1 VPVSLQRNLLLVLSV
16 GLLLTFGV
24 VAYSYRSA
32 LDNQELN
39 AHVRHTLEVK
49 EQLHRVMLVF
59 DNAETGQ
66 RGFLLTAEPVYLAP
80 YEQATTQAESEIS
93 RLDSLTQNNPL
104 QREQLR
110 QLKAVG
116 ELKLAELEQT
126 VQLEKAGKHEEA
138 RRIVL
143 AGLGR
148 QHMDQI
154 RAILAAMQEQESR
167 RFATWSAS
175 AQRSRWSLVLASAA
189 TAILSIIVYV
199 LVVQL
204 IRSSARNEK
213 QVRAQTEARLRA
225 EEQLRFATET
235 ARERQQAEARFRGL
249 LESAPDAMVVVTP
262 GGSIVLANAQVEK
275 LFGYRREELIDRQ
288 IEMLVPPRF
297 RAAHPEHR
305 NAFFLEPRS
314 RPMGEGLE
322 LYGLHKDGREF
333 PIEISLSPLAAAS
346 DNEKDGPLV
355 IAAARD
361 ISDRKRAEESLRLLS
376 GRLLQ
381 MQDEER
387 RRIARE
393 LHDSAGQMLA
403 ALSMKLMPLQSEVDK
418 IGPAPAKELQESLDI
433 VAQLSKELRTI
444 SHLLHPPLLD
454 EVGLASALRL
464 YLDGFTDRS
473 GIQVDLELPTD
484 FGRLSR
490 DLETAIF
497 RVVQECLT
505 NIHRHSGSSTAK
517 ISIVRSD
524 AKVEIEVEDQGK
536 GIPAEKRQQL
546 ELGGKAGVGL
556 RGMRERVRQLGGN
569 LEIRPAV
576 ADTGTLIRA
585 QFPVNGA

>member
-1 VPVSLQRNLLLVLSV
+1 MPVSLQRNLLLVLSI

-39 AHVRHTLEVK
+39 SHVRHTLEVK
-49 EQLHRVMLVF
+49 EQLHRVLLVF

-66 RGFLLTAEPVYLAP
+66 RGYLLTGDPSYLIP
-80 YEQATTQAESEIS
+80 YDQAIANSESEIS
-93 RLDSLTQNNPL
+93 RLADLTRNNPL
-104 QREQLR
+104 QQQQMSQLR
-110 QLKAVG
+110 AVG
-116 ELKLAELEQT
+116 EQKLAELAQT
-126 VQLEKAGKHEEA
+126 VQLKKEGKGEEA
-138 RRIVL
+138 LHMVRSGAGQRHMEEIRGIV
-143 AGLGR
+143 
-148 QHMDQI
+148 
-154 RAILAAMQEQESR
+154 AAMQVQENR
-167 RFATWSAS
+167 RFAAWSAS
-175 AQRSRWSLVLASAA
+175 AQRGRWSLVFASAA

-199 LVVQL
+199 LVLRL
-204 IRSSARNEK
+204 IRSSVRNEK

-225 EEQLRFATET
+225 EAQLRFATET

-249 LESAPDAMVVVTP
+249 LESAPDAMVVVTRE
-262 GGSIVLANAQVEK
+262 GKIVLANAQVEK
-275 LFGYRREELIDRQ
+275 LFGYRREELMDRQ

-297 RAAHPEHR
+297 RAADPEHP
-305 NAFFLEPRS
+305 NAFFLESRS
-314 RPMGEGLE
+314 RPMDAGLE
-322 LYGLHKDGREF
+322 LYGLHKDGHEF

-346 DNEKDGPLV
+346 DNEEDGPLV

-361 ISDRKRAEESLRLLS
+361 IGDRKRAEESLRLLS

-403 ALSMKLMPLQSEVDK
+403 ALNMKLTPLQSQVNQL
-418 IGPAPAKELQESLDI
+418 GPAPARELQESIHI
-433 VAQLSKELRTI
+433 VAELSKELRTI

-464 YLDGFTDRS
+464 YLEGFTERS
-473 GIQVDLELPTD
+473 GIQVDLDLPTD

-490 DLETAIF
+490 DLETAVF

-505 NIHRHSGSSTAK
+505 NIHRHSGSETAR
-517 ISIVRSD
+517 ISVIRSD
-524 AKVEIEVEDQGK
+524 SRVQIEVEDHGK
-536 GIPAEKRQQL
+536 GIPADKRQQL

-569 LEIRPAV
+569 LEIRPAP
-576 ADTGTLIRA
+576 TNGGTLIRA
-585 QFPVNGA
+585 QLPVDA

>member
-1 VPVSLQRNLLLVLSV
+1 MPVSLQRNLLIVLSV

-49 EQLHRVMLVF
+49 EQIHRVLLVF

-66 RGFLLTAEPVYLAP
+66 RGFLLTGDAIYLAP
-80 YEQATTQAESEIS
+80 YEQATGQAESEIA
-93 RLDSLTQNNPL
+93 RLASLTQDNPL

-110 QLKAVG
+110 QLRAVG
-116 ELKLAELEQT
+116 DEKLAELEQT
-126 VQLEKAGKHEEA
+126 VQLEKAGNHEEA
-138 RRIVL
+138 RRFVL
-143 AGLGR
+143 TGRGR
-148 QHMDQI
+148 QHMEQI
-154 RAILAAMQEQESR
+154 RAILAAMQQQETQ

-175 AQRSRWSLVLASAA
+175 AQRSRWSLVLASSA
-189 TAILSIIVYV
+189 TAVLSIIVYV
-199 LVVQL
+199 LVVRL

-249 LESAPDAMVVVTP
+249 LESAPDAMIVVT
-262 GGSIVLANAQVEK
+262 GDGNIVLANAQVEK
-275 LFGYRREELIDRQ
+275 LFGYRREELMDRQ

-297 RAAHPEHR
+297 RAANPEHP
-305 NAFFLEPRS
+305 NAFFLKPPS
-314 RPMGEGLE
+314 RPMDIGLE
-322 LYGLHKDGREF
+322 LYGLHKDGHEF
-333 PIEISLSPLAAAS
+333 PIEISLSPLDSAS
-346 DNEKDGPLV
+346 EKDSPLV

-387 RRIARE
+387 RRLARE

-403 ALSMKLMPLQSEVDK
+403 ALSMKLTPLQAQVNQ
-418 IGPAPAKELQESLDI
+418 IGPAPAKELRESIDI
-433 VAQLSKELRTI
+433 VAELSKELRTI

-473 GIQVDLELPTD
+473 GIRVDLELPTD

-524 AKVEIEVEDQGK
+524 TKVQIEVEDQGK

-569 LEIRPAV
+569 LEIRPAIS
-576 ADTGTLIRA
+576 DTGTLVRA

>member
-1 VPVSLQRNLLLVLSV
+1 MPVSLQRNLLLVLSI

-66 RGFLLTAEPVYLAP
+66 RGFLRTADPVYRAP
-80 YEQATTQAESEIS
+80 YEHATTQAESEIS

-275 LFGYRREELIDRQ
+275 LFGYRREELMDQQ

-333 PIEISLSPLAAAS
+333 PIEISLSPLES
-346 DNEKDGPLV
+346 PDGLLV

-381 MQDEER
+381 MQDDER

-403 ALSMKLMPLQSEVDK
+403 ALNMKLMPLQSV
-418 IGPAPAKELQESLDI
+418 IAPAGPGPARELQESIDI
-433 VAQLSKELRTI
+433 VSELSKELRTI

-464 YLDGFTDRS
+464 YLEGFTDRS
-473 GIQVDLELPTD
+473 GIQVDLDLPTD
-484 FGRLSR
+484 FGRLPR
-490 DLETAIF
+490 ELETAVF

-517 ISIVRSD
+517 VSVVRSE
-524 AKVEIEVEDQGK
+524 AKVQIEVEDQGK
-536 GIPAEKRQQL
+536 GIPADKRHQL

-569 LEIRPAV
+569 LEIRPA
-576 ADTGTLIRA
+576 ATNGGTLVRA
-585 QFPVNGA
+585 QLPVDA

>member
-1 VPVSLQRNLLLVLSV
+1 MPVSLQRNLLLVLSI

-32 LDNQELN
+32 LDNQELT

-116 ELKLAELEQT
+116 ELKLADPRQT
-126 VQLEKAGKHEEA
+126 AQTEKAGKPEEA
-138 RRIVL
+138 RRILL

-275 LFGYRREELIDRQ
+275 LFGYRREELMDQQ
-288 IEMLVPPRF
+288 IEMLVPSRF
-297 RAAHPEHR
+297 RGTHPEHR
-305 NAFFLEPRS
+305 TAFFLEPRS

-322 LYGLHKDGREF
+322 LYGLHRDGHEF
-333 PIEISLSPLAAAS
+333 PIEISLSPLES
-346 DNEKDGPLV
+346 PDGLLV

-473 GIQVDLELPTD
+473 GIRVDLDLPTD
-484 FGRLSR
+484 FGRLPR
-490 DLETAIF
+490 ELETAVF

-517 ISIVRSD
+517 VSVVRSE
-524 AKVEIEVEDQGK
+524 AKVQIEVEDQGK
-536 GIPAEKRQQL
+536 GIPADKRQQL

-569 LEIRPAV
+569 LEIRPA
-576 ADTGTLIRA
+576 ATNGGTLVRA
-585 QFPVNGA
+585 QLPVDA

>member
-1 VPVSLQRNLLLVLSV
+1 MPVSLQRNLLLVLSI

-32 LDNQELN
+32 LDNEQLN
-39 AHVRHTLEVK
+39 THVRHTLEVK
-49 EQLHRVMLVF
+49 EQLHRVLLVF

-66 RGFLLTAEPVYLAP
+66 RGYLLTGDPSYLAP
-80 YEQATTQAESEIS
+80 YDQAIANSESEIS
-93 RLDSLTQNNPL
+93 RLADLTRNNPL
-104 QREQLR
+104 QQQQMSQLR
-110 QLKAVG
+110 AIG
-116 ELKLAELEQT
+116 EQKLAELAQT
-126 VQLEKAGKHEEA
+126 VQLKKEGKSEEA
-138 RRIVL
+138 LHMVLSGAGQRHMEEIRGIV
-143 AGLGR
+143 
-148 QHMDQI
+148 
-154 RAILAAMQEQESR
+154 AAMQDQENR
-167 RFATWSAS
+167 RFAAWSAS
-175 AQRSRWSLVLASAA
+175 AQRGRWSLVFASIA
-189 TAILSIIVYV
+189 TALLSIIVYV
-199 LVVQL
+199 LVVRL

-249 LESAPDAMVVVTP
+249 LESAPDAMVVVTRE
-262 GGSIVLANAQVEK
+262 GNIVLANAQVEK
-275 LFGYRREELIDRQ
+275 LFGHRREELMDQQ

-297 RAAHPEHR
+297 RGAHPEHR
-305 NAFFLEPRS
+305 TAFFLEPRS

-322 LYGLHKDGREF
+322 LYGLHRDGHEF
-333 PIEISLSPLAAAS
+333 PIEISLSPLES
-346 DNEKDGPLV
+346 PDGLLV

-403 ALSMKLMPLQSEVDK
+403 ALNMKLMPLQSV
-418 IGPAPAKELQESLDI
+418 ITPAGPGPVRELQESIDI
-433 VAQLSKELRTI
+433 VAELSKELRTI

-464 YLDGFTDRS
+464 YLEGFTERS
-473 GIQVDLELPTD
+473 GIRVDLDLPTD
-484 FGRLSR
+484 FGRLPR
-490 DLETAIF
+490 DLETAVF

-517 ISIVRSD
+517 VSVVRYE
-524 AKVEIEVEDQGK
+524 AKVQIEVEDQGK
-536 GIPAEKRQQL
+536 GIPADKRQQL

-569 LEIRPAV
+569 LEIRPA
-576 ADTGTLIRA
+576 ATNGGTLVRA
-585 QFPVNGA
+585 QLPVDA

>member
-1 VPVSLQRNLLLVLSV
+1 MPISLQRNLLLVLSI

-49 EQLHRVMLVF
+49 EQLHRVLLVF

-66 RGFLLTAEPVYLAP
+66 RGYLLTGDPSYLIP
-80 YEQATTQAESEIS
+80 YDQAIAASESEIS
-93 RLDSLTQNNPL
+93 RLADLTHNNPL
-104 QREQLR
+104 QQQQMSQLR
-110 QLKAVG
+110 TIG
-116 ELKLAELEQT
+116 EQKLTELSQT
-126 VQLEKAGKHEEA
+126 VQLKKEGKGAEALQMVRSGQGQRHMEEI
-138 RRIVL
+138 RGIV
-143 AGLGR
+143 
-148 QHMDQI
+148 
-154 RAILAAMQEQESR
+154 AAMQDQENR
-167 RFATWSAS
+167 RFAAWSAS
-175 AQRSRWSLVLASAA
+175 AQRGRWSLVFASAA

-199 LVVQL
+199 LVVRL
-204 IRSSARNEK
+204 IRSSVRNEK

-225 EEQLRFATET
+225 EAQLRFATET
-235 ARERQQAEARFRGL
+235 ARERQQAEARFRSL
-249 LESAPDAMVVVTP
+249 LESAPDAMVVVTQE
-262 GGSIVLANAQVEK
+262 GKIVLTNAQVEK
-275 LFGYRREELIDRQ
+275 LFGYNREELMDEQ
-288 IEMLVPPRF
+288 IETLVPPRF
-297 RAAHPEHR
+297 RDAHPAHR

-314 RPMGEGLE
+314 RAMGEGLE
-322 LYGLHKDGREF
+322 LYGLHRDGHEF
-333 PIEISLSPLAAAS
+333 PIEISLSPLES
-346 DNEKDGPLV
+346 PDGLLV

-403 ALSMKLMPLQSEVDK
+403 ALNMKLMPLQSV
-418 IGPAPAKELQESLDI
+418 IAPAGPGPARELQESIDI
-433 VAQLSKELRTI
+433 VAELSKELRTI

-464 YLDGFTDRS
+464 YLEGFTERS
-473 GIQVDLELPTD
+473 GIRVDLDLPTD
-484 FGRLSR
+484 FGRLPR
-490 DLETAIF
+490 DLETAVF

-505 NIHRHSGSSTAK
+505 NIHRHSGSSTAR
-517 ISIVRSD
+517 ISVIKSASRVQ
-524 AKVEIEVEDQGK
+524 IEVEDHGK
-536 GIPAEKRQQL
+536 GIPADKRQQL

-569 LEIRPAV
+569 LEIRPAL
-576 ADTGTLIRA
+576 TNGGTLVRA
-585 QFPVNGA
+585 QLPVDT

>member
-1 VPVSLQRNLLLVLSV
+1 MPVSLQRNLLLVLSI

-32 LDNQELN
+32 LDNEQLN

-49 EQLHRVMLVF
+49 EQLHRVLLVF

-66 RGFLLTAEPVYLAP
+66 RGYLLTGDSSYLLP
-80 YEQATTQAESEIS
+80 YDQAIANSESEIS
-93 RLDSLTQNNPL
+93 RLADLTHNNPL
-104 QREQLR
+104 QQQQMSQLR
-110 QLKAVG
+110 AVG
-116 ELKLAELEQT
+116 EQKLAELAQT
-126 VQLEKAGKHEEA
+126 VQLKKEGKSEEA
-138 RRIVL
+138 IHMVLSGAGQRHMEEIRGIV
-143 AGLGR
+143 
-148 QHMDQI
+148 
-154 RAILAAMQEQESR
+154 AAMQDQENR
-167 RFATWSAS
+167 RFAAWSAS
-175 AQRSRWSLVLASAA
+175 AQRGRWSLVFASIA
-189 TAILSIIVYV
+189 TALLSIIVYV
-199 LVVQL
+199 LVVRL

-249 LESAPDAMVVVTP
+249 LESAPDAMVVVTRE
-262 GGSIVLANAQVEK
+262 GNIVLANAQVEK
-275 LFGYRREELIDRQ
+275 LFGYRREELMDQQ
-288 IEMLVPPRF
+288 IEMLVPSRF
-297 RAAHPEHR
+297 RGTHPEHR
-305 NAFFLEPRS
+305 TAFFLEPRS

-322 LYGLHKDGREF
+322 LYGLHRDGHEF
-333 PIEISLSPLAAAS
+333 PIEISLSPLES
-346 DNEKDGPLV
+346 PDGLLV

-381 MQDEER
+381 MQDDER

-403 ALSMKLMPLQSEVDK
+403 ALNMKLMPLQSV
-418 IGPAPAKELQESLDI
+418 IAPAGPGPARELQESIDI
-433 VAQLSKELRTI
+433 VSELSKELRTI

-464 YLDGFTDRS
+464 YLEGFTDRS
-473 GIQVDLELPTD
+473 GIRVDLDLPTD
-484 FGRLSR
+484 FGRLPR
-490 DLETAIF
+490 ELETAVF

-517 ISIVRSD
+517 VSVVRSE
-524 AKVEIEVEDQGK
+524 AKVQIEVEDQGK
-536 GIPAEKRQQL
+536 GIPADKRQQL

-569 LEIRPAV
+569 LEIRPA
-576 ADTGTLIRA
+576 ATNGGTLVRA
-585 QFPVNGA
+585 QLPVDA

>member
-1 VPVSLQRNLLLVLSV
+1 MPVSLQRNLLLILSV

-39 AHVRHTLEVK
+39 THVRHTLEVK
-49 EQLHRVMLVF
+49 EQLHRVLLVF

-66 RGFLLTAEPVYLAP
+66 RGYLLTGDAAYLDP
-80 YEQATTQAESEIS
+80 YEKATAQAESEMS
-93 RLDSLTQNNPL
+93 RLSQLIQHNPL
-104 QREQLR
+104 QERQMSLLRTAGEQKLS
-110 QLKAVG
+110 
-116 ELKLAELEQT
+116 ELGRT
-126 VQLEKAGKHEEA
+126 VQLEKEGKGSEA
-138 RRIVL
+138 RQIVL
-143 AGLGR
+143 TGLGR
-148 QHMDQI
+148 QHMELI
-154 RAILAAMQEQESR
+154 RSIVAAMQGQEDQ
-167 RFATWSAS
+167 RFAAWNAS
-175 AQRSRWSLVLASAA
+175 AQRGRWSLVFASSA

-199 LVVQL
+199 LVVRL
-204 IRSSARNEK
+204 IRSSVKNEK
-213 QVRAQTEARLRA
+213 QVQAQTEARLRT

-249 LESAPDAMVVVTP
+249 LESAPDAMVVVTRE
-262 GGSIVLANAQVEK
+262 GNIILANAQVET
-275 LFGYRREELIDRQ
+275 LFGYRRDDLMDHQ

-297 RAAHPEHR
+297 RGAHPEHR

-314 RPMGEGLE
+314 RPMGAGLE
-322 LYGLHKDGREF
+322 LYGLHQDGHEF
-333 PIEISLSPLAAAS
+333 PIEISLSPLES
-346 DNEKDGPLV
+346 QEKDGGGLLV
-355 IAAARD
+355 IAAVRD
-361 ISDRKRAEESLRLLS
+361 ISDRRRAEESLRLLS

-403 ALSMKLMPLQSEVDK
+403 ALSMKLMPLQSPVSQ
-418 IGPAPAKELQESLDI
+418 IGPGPAKELQESIDI
-433 VAQLSKELRTI
+433 VGELSKELRTI

-464 YLDGFTDRS
+464 YLDGFTERS
-473 GIQVDLELPTD
+473 GIRVDLELPTD

-505 NIHRHSGSSTAK
+505 NIHRHSESATARIK
-517 ISIVRSD
+517 VLRSD
-524 AKVEIEVEDQGK
+524 ATVEIEVEDQGK
-536 GIPAEKRQQL
+536 GIPAEKRHQI

-556 RGMRERVRQLGGN
+556 RGMRERVRQLRGN
-569 LEIRPAV
+569 LEIRPG
-576 ADTGTLIRA
+576 DNGRGTLIRA
-585 QFPVNGA
+585 QLPVNSD